1 MCKDINIVRYPISIQ
16 DRFKKTRYPYED
28 SLHLAGE
35 CGSDSIRKDEQG
47 ITFSHV
53 FFATKTLLLI
63 RKTEESKFSFLKT
76 NLLPS
81 FSSNSK
87 PKIGVINS
95 SITSSRLQS
104 YFNSLLSEMEIVNIA
119 GGRAQLINA
128 LVSKRVDAVASD
140 EIILRRILK

>member
-1 MCKDINIVRYPISIQ
+1 M
-16 DRFKKTRYPYED
+16 
-28 SLHLAGE
+28 
-35 CGSDSIRKDEQG
+35 
-47 ITFSHV
+47 
-53 FFATKTLLLI
+53 I